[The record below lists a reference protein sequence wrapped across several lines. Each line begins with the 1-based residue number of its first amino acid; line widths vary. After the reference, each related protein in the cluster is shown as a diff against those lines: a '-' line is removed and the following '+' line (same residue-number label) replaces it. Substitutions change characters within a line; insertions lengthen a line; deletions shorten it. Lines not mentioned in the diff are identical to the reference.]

1 MAKLEVEVAPRSRKP
16 GVVGRRGGALRVR
29 VASPPEG
36 GRANKEL
43 VALVAR
49 FLGVRRGAVSV
60 VRGATSRRKLLEVEG
75 LAEDE
80 LAAALARAPGAEG

>member
-1 MAKLEVEVAPRSRKP
+1 LAKLEVEVAPRSRKP

>member
-49 FLGVRRGAVSV
+49 FLGVKRGAVSV

>member
-1 MAKLEVEVAPRSRKP
+1 MAKLAVEVTPKSRKP

-43 VALVAR
+43 VALVAA

-60 VRGATSRRKLLEVEG
+60 VRGATSRRKLLEVDG
-75 LAEDE
+75 LVKSEV
-80 LAAALARAPGAEG
+80 AAALARAPDAEG

>member
-1 MAKLEVEVAPRSRKP
+1 LAKLEVEVAPRSRKP

-49 FLGVRRGAVSV
+49 FLGVKRGAVSV

>member
-1 MAKLEVEVAPRSRKP
+1 VAKLEVEVAPRSRKP

-29 VASPPEG
+29 VASAPEG

-43 VALVAR
+43 IALVAA
-49 FLGVRRGAVSV
+49 FLGVRRGDVSV

-75 LAEDE
+75 LAERE
-80 LAAALARAPGAEG
+80 LAAALARAPDAEK